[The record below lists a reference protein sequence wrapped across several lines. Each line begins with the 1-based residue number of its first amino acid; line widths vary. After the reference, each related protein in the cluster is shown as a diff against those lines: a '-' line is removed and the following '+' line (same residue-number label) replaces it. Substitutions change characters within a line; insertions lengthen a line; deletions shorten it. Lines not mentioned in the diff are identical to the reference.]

1 MNRALLTLLK
11 LNNKS
16 VLRRT
21 LRGVRTWRGAFL
33 LLFTLG
39 LFTLMVGPQLYTAL
53 AMRGRLELRQQL
65 SGAFET
71 LAPLGL
77 FGFTLLFVFT
87 SAGETAIYF
96 TPAEVDLL
104 FSAPFTRRELLL
116 YKLAKTGLA
125 LVFVSAFTSLMM
137 LINLRSW
144 LSGFV
149 GILLSMGMMQLVG
162 MVTAL
167 AGQIVAESVYTRARK
182 AVLLAIAIVAMLGLA
197 RAAGKVQAEGL
208 VGILAAL
215 RGSPAFRVL
224 LAPFE
229 VFTRA
234 MFAED
239 WFPDLTGWGAGALA
253 IDAALL
259 AILLKLDANY
269 LETAA
274 TISQKVYERIRRSK
288 QGGGVAMPVS
298 ANAGRLRLPGLPWL
312 AGAGPVAW
320 RQLLIVLR
328 TSRHL
333 LITST
338 AVIGMIAAGLQ
349 FAPGPARAD
358 QASSLVPWFGIA
370 MTYYLT
376 FLFSMQLPWAFRGDL
391 DHIESLKTL
400 PLHPALLAVG
410 ELTGGILVLTAI
422 QLVLFA
428 ILTATSPAGWPV
440 MLAAAAFCIPF
451 NGLMLGLNNLLFL
464 LYPVRHPA
472 GTTFDFQMMGKLMLF
487 FSLQIV
493 LLLPLLGIP
502 AALGG
507 AVYFL
512 AGYSW
517 PAFVLTTWF
526 LLAAELVPL
535 VLAVAWAFLQFDV
548 STQTP
553 A

>member
-1 MNRALLTLLK
+1 MNRALMTLLK
-11 LNNKS
+11 LNTKA
-16 VLRRT
+16 VFRRT
-21 LRGVRTWRGAFL
+21 LRGVKTWRGAFL

-39 LFTLMVGPQLYTAL
+39 FVALMIGPQLYAAV
-53 AMRGRLELRQQL
+53 AMRGRLDLREQL
-65 SGAFET
+65 SGTFEP
-71 LAPLGL
+71 LASLGL

-87 SAGETAIYF
+87 SAGETAVYF

-116 YKLAKTGLA
+116 YKLAKTALA
-125 LVFVSAFTSLMM
+125 LVFVSAFVSLSM
-137 LINLRSW
+137 LMNLRSW

-149 GILLSMGMMQLVG
+149 GIMLAMAMMQLVG
-162 MVTAL
+162 MITAM

-182 AVLLAIAIVAMLGLA
+182 LALLAVTIVAMWGLA
-197 RAAGKVQAEGL
+197 QGIGQIEARGL
-208 VGILAAL
+208 PGALAAL
-215 RGSPAFRVL
+215 REAPAFRVL

-234 MFAED
+234 MFAEK
-239 WFPDLTGWGAGALA
+239 WFPDLVGWGAGALA

-269 LETAA
+269 LEMAA
-274 TISQKVYERIRRSK
+274 TISQKVYERIRRAK

-298 ANAGRLRLPGLPWL
+298 ARAGRLRLPGLPWL

-333 LITST
+333 LLVSMAI
-338 AVIGMIAAGLQ
+338 IGMIAAGLL
-349 FAPGPARAD
+349 FSPGPARGP
-358 QASSLVPWFGIA
+358 QGTSLAPWFGIG
-370 MTYYLT
+370 MTFYLT

-391 DHIESLKTL
+391 DQIESLKAL
-400 PLHPALLAVG
+400 PVHPAPLAVG
-410 ELTGGILVLTAI
+410 ELAGGVLVLTAI
-422 QLVLFA
+422 QFVLFA
-428 ILTATSPAGWPV
+428 ILTAVEPAGWP
-440 MLAAAAFCIPF
+440 LIAAAAAFCVPF

-472 GTTFDFQMMGKLMLF
+472 GTTFDFQVFGKLMLF
-487 FSLQIV
+487 FFLQLV
-493 LLLPLLGIP
+493 LLVPLLGIP

-507 AVYFL
+507 AAYFL

-517 PAFVLTTWF
+517 PAFVVTTW
-526 LLAAELVPL
+526 LMLAAELVPL
-535 VLAVAWAFLQFDV
+535 VLAVACAFLRFDV